1 MNQRLKGIAYIAEI
15 TWDEWRY
22 KIVRL
27 LRRISDY
34 FDEDLLKERELEQ
47 QRRHRE
53 FEAHMKK
60 YLECIEKA
68 KAEEEALKVAEA
80 AKKKANEAFKLTV
93 DGDFGPKTIKAVQHI
108 LGCKEDGICGTET
121 IKAIQKLVGAEADG
135 IWGTQTS
142 KALQKFLGVEADGV
156 AGPQTFKAFQ
166 KWANK
171 ELGF

>member
-53 FEAHMKK
+53 FEAYMKK
-60 YLECIEKA
+60 YLECVEKS
-68 KAEEEALKVAEA
+68 KV
-80 AKKKANEAFKLTV
+80 
-93 DGDFGPKTIKAVQHI
+93 
-108 LGCKEDGICGTET
+108 EDD
-121 IKAIQKLVGAEADG
+121 A
-135 IWGTQTS
+135 
-142 KALQKFLGVEADGV
+142 
-156 AGPQTFKAFQ
+156 
-166 KWANK
+166 
-171 ELGF
+171 